1 MKIAIGSDHVGYELK
16 GKVIA
21 HLKEKGIEV
30 KDFGTNSTE
39 RTDYPIYGEA
49 VANAVASKEFDK
61 GILIC
66 GTGVGISLA
75 ANKVNGIRAVVC
87 SEPYSALLS
96 RQHNDTN
103 ILAFGARV
111 VGLDLALMIVDT
123 WLSGV
128 YEGGRHARR
137 VQMISDIE
145 ERQKI
150 NKLYLIK
157 QKEAAETVF
166 CDFFFLELELFF

>member
-1 MKIAIGSDHVGYELK
+1 MKIAIGCDHVGYELK
-16 GKVIA
+16 NKVIE
-21 HLKEKGIEV
+21 HLNEKGYEIE
-30 KDFGTNSTE
+30 DFGTDSAE

-49 VANAVASKEFDK
+49 VAHAVADNECDK

-75 ANKVNGIRAVVC
+75 ANKVKGIRAVVC

-111 VGLDLALMIVDT
+111 VGLDLALMIVDV
-123 WLSGV
+123 WLSGE
-128 YEGGRHARR
+128 YEGGRHAKR
-137 VQMISDIE
+137 VEMIKEIE
-145 ERQKI
+145 SR
-150 NKLYLIK
+150 N
-157 QKEAAETVF
+157 
-166 CDFFFLELELFF
+166 

>member
-1 MKIAIGSDHVGYELK
+1 MKIGIGCDHVGYELK
-16 GKVIA
+16 GKVTE
-21 HLKEKGIEV
+21 HLRELGYEV
-30 KDFGTNSTE
+30 VDFGTNSSE

-49 VANAVASKEFDK
+49 VARAVASGACEK

-75 ANKVNGIRAVVC
+75 ANKVHGIRAVVC

-96 RQHNDTN
+96 RRHNDTN

-111 VGLDLALMIVDT
+111 VGADLALMIVDA

-128 YEGGRHARR
+128 YEGGRHAKR
-137 VQMISDIE
+137 VQMIADIE
-145 ERQKI
+145 AKNE
-150 NKLYLIK
+150 
-157 QKEAAETVF
+157 
-166 CDFFFLELELFF
+166 

>member
-1 MKIAIGSDHVGYELK
+1 MKIGIGCDHVGYELK
-16 GKVIA
+16 NKVIE
-21 HLKEKGIEV
+21 HLREKGFETE
-30 KDFGTNSTE
+30 DFGTFSDE

-49 VANAVASKEFDK
+49 VGHAVADGKCEK

-75 ANKVNGIRAVVC
+75 ANKVKGIRAVVC

-111 VGLDLALMIVDT
+111 VGLDLALMIVDV
-123 WLSGV
+123 WLSGE
-128 YEGGRHARR
+128 YEGGRHAKR
-137 VQMISDIE
+137 VEMIKEIE
-145 ERQKI
+145 SREL
-150 NKLYLIK
+150 NK
-157 QKEAAETVF
+157 
-166 CDFFFLELELFF
+166 